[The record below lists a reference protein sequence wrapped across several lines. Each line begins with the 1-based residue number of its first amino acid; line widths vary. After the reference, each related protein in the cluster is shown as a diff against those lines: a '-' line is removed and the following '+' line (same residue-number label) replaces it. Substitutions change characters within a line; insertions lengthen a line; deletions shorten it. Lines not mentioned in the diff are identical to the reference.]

1 MCFPQPSVSGSP
13 APGSAASGTAASGT
27 AGMSAAEALAA
38 VRAGLA
44 FLATVDAT
52 ELTTA
57 EQADVLRGLASAE
70 SVHLAAT
77 SSVLRAFT
85 ASRGCID
92 DAQPTARSWL
102 RWQARITNGAAGAA
116 MAWMRRL
123 DAHSMIAATLA
134 RGEISPSWARHLS
147 DWSDRLPAGDR
158 DAADQI
164 LLRAAAG
171 GAGLADLAGLAE
183 EMFRRSAS
191 PDTDKLNDGFA
202 DRVLRLTPHYQG
214 HARLEGHLTP
224 AAAAALR
231 AVLDSLNAR
240 IGPEDMRTPGQRE
253 HDALEEACRRLVASG
268 GLPDRAGQPTH
279 IQLHMTLEQLLGL
292 PGARDAV
299 SAWTATQ
306 GAAPEG
312 ADCDATIIPIV
323 TGSID
328 PEVLDQLAGALLD
341 RRADDSSADDS
352 SASGG
357 MAMRAAGQLAISRAV
372 ALLSGP
378 GGLASWLRTRQLH
391 GLAATV
397 SLPLDT
403 GAATDTIPVH
413 LRRAITRRDQH
424 CRFPG
429 CEQPPAACHVHH
441 LIPRSEGGPT
451 SLQNCLLLCAFHHLT
466 AIHRWGWTL
475 TLSPDGTTT
484 ATSPGAD
491 RILRNHAPPVAA

>member
-1 MCFPQPSVSGSP
+1 MCFPQPSVSGAR
-13 APGSAASGTAASGT
+13 APGT

-57 EQADVLRGLASAE
+57 EQADLLRGLAVSE

-77 SSVLRAFT
+77 SSVLTAFT

-102 RWQARITNGAAGAA
+102 RWQARITNGAASAA

-123 DAHSMIAATLA
+123 DAHSMIAAALA

-164 LLRAAAG
+164 LLRAAAD

-191 PDTDKLNDGFA
+191 PDTDKLNDGSA
-202 DRVLRLTPHYQG
+202 DRVLRLTPHYHG

-299 SAWTATQ
+299 SAWTVTQ

-328 PEVLDQLAGALLD
+328 PEVLDQLAGALLS
-341 RRADDSSADDS
+341 RRAEDSSAG
-352 SASGG
+352 GG

-378 GGLASWLRTRQLH
+378 GGLASWLRTRHLH

-403 GAATDTIPVH
+403 GAATDAIPVH

-429 CEQPPAACHVHH
+429 CEQPSVACHVHH
-441 LIPRSEGGPT
+441 LIPRAEGGPT

-475 TLSPDGTTT
+475 TLNPDGTTT

-491 RILRNHAPPVAA
+491 RILRSHAPPVAA